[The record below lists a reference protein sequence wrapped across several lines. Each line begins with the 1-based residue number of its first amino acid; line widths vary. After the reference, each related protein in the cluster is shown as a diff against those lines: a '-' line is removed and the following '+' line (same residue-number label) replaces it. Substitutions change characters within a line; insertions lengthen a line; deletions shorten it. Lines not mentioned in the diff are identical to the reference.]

1 MGGVLADV
9 ACRDGHI
16 AGKLMLDGHVPLLD
30 DGGLED
36 LREYSD
42 TPAGRACDCRTEC
55 REAIAD
61 LLADK
66 PVIVLQE
73 EIVDIRRIHRQAT
86 VSARRFQVVQDSI
99 GHANY

>member
-42 TPAGRACDCRTEC
+42 TPAGQACGRRAEC
-55 REAIAD
+55 WEPIAD
-61 LLADK
+61 FRADET
-66 PVIVLQE
+66 VIVLQE
-73 EIVDIRRIHRQAT
+73 EIVDIRRIHRQAPR
-86 VSARRFQVVQDSI
+86 SRRCAS
-99 GHANY
+99 G